1 MDGKSVFVKVD
12 HYKELLDIMDFVKLK
27 IQEAEREIEKLRS
40 LRAKEDE
47 EIDAWAEKLDDIKRK
62 ITGLYSQVF
71 APE

>member
-62 ITGLYSQVF
+62 IAGLYSQVF

>member
-1 MDGKSVFVKVD
+1 MDGKSVFVKID

-62 ITGLYSQVF
+62 IAGLYSQVF